1 MHRVCCVHALRKSQT
16 ESYRGVLVS
25 KFMELLLTIKSS
37 TLTFIGLGMTVILL
51 GAVALILFN

>member
-1 MHRVCCVHALRKSQT
+1 
-16 ESYRGVLVS
+16 
-25 KFMELLLTIKSS
+25 MELLLTIKSS